1 MKKKTLS
8 VVVLAKNEEAMISD
22 CLASVKFADEI
33 ILVDNNSTDTTVSL
47 ALALGAKIIKTN
59 ADSFAMRREIG
70 QQKASCSYILYID
83 ADERVSK
90 ELAQEIQDF
99 LSEDLEIDAGIL
111 KRENY
116 YLGNNR
122 WPFPEYFAR
131 LFKSSSLKGW
141 KGDLH
146 ETASYSGKEKK
157 FRSPILHFTH
167 RDFKSMVEKTNEWSE
182 IEAQLRFKSSHPR
195 MSWWRFPRVMLG
207 AFYNSFIKQQGYRSG
222 KVGFLESI
230 YQAFSIFITYAKL
243 WELQQK
249 KAKTPLDTH

>member
-8 VVVLAKNEEAMISD
+8 VVILAKNEETMISD
-22 CLASVKFADEI
+22 CLASVKFADEVI
-33 ILVDNNSTDTTVSL
+33 VVDNNSSDMTASL
-47 ALALGAKIIKTN
+47 ASEMGAKVVKTN
-59 ADSFAMRREIG
+59 ADSFAIRREIG
-70 QQKASCSYILYID
+70 LQKSTCAYVLYID

-90 ELAQEIQDF
+90 ELATEIEGF
-99 LSEDLEIDAGIL
+99 LSDNSEIDAGIL

-131 LFKSSSLKGW
+131 FFKRTSLRGW
-141 KGDLH
+141 RGDLH
-146 ETASYSGKEKK
+146 ETAIYSGKERLFKA
-157 FRSPILHFTH
+157 PILHFTH
-167 RDFKSMVEKTNEWSE
+167 RDFKSMVDKTNEWSD
-182 IEAQLRFKSSHPR
+182 IEAKLRLKSGHPQ

-207 AFYNSFIKQQGYRSG
+207 AFYESFIKQQGYKSG

-249 KAKTPLDTH
+249 KEKTS